1 VKFRILGSV
10 EIWRGGAAVPIV
22 GEKQRTLVALLVLR
36 ANRVV
41 PHDEL
46 LHALWGDDQPAAGRR
61 ALHNYLWS
69 VRRLLA
75 EEDDLSTSSGGYS
88 LKVSARGSDLAV
100 FRAEVDAAGEARAAD
115 DLPQA
120 AERLR
125 AALDL
130 WRGPA
135 LAGTRME
142 FQTAQGYALEEARL
156 AALTDRIE
164 VDLAL
169 GRHAEVVGELRQL
182 VAAAPLHER
191 FRGQLMLA
199 LYRDGRRAEALE
211 QYRLARQCVRD
222 ELGLEPGDELTR
234 LHQGI
239 LSAEPELLRLNG
251 SERSR
256 ETQPSRRPEVVP
268 RQLPADVARFS
279 GREKSLAALDLLLSA
294 DAGKTLV
301 ISAIAGAGGV
311 GKTALAI
318 RWAHL
323 RAGHFPDG
331 QLYVNLHGYSR
342 NARVT
347 PAQALRQLLRGLGVP
362 AEEIPLDTDERSA
375 MYRSVLAG
383 RRVLVV
389 LDNAAAADQVRPL
402 LPGSSQS
409 RVLLTSRD
417 SLRGLAATHDVDL
430 IVLDVLAPE
439 EAEAML
445 RAFLHDDRGQEP
457 IGELAA
463 LCGYLPLALR
473 LAAAHVRDTR
483 EPVTDLV
490 ARLRAG
496 NRLEALEFAEDP
508 HIGVRST
515 FALSYQGLPEPV
527 RTVFRAAGLHPGRNI
542 SLDAL
547 AAMTGQSPDATRQ
560 AVAALVRAHLVHCSD
575 RQRVSMHDLIR
586 EYARDLAA
594 AEGEPAQALAR
605 LLGWHA
611 HTARAAMAH
620 IDPDV
625 RLLWPDIPEPA
636 GGRRDF
642 ADRDTA
648 MAWLNTECHN
658 TVSLT
663 VHAAR
668 HGSPVAAWQLAYI
681 TAYHFYLTGRIDDWI
696 VTHQAALEAVRQVG
710 DLNGEAKVLTT
721 LGHAFIEADRYGD
734 FLDCQRRALEL
745 AVATDDLRMQAE
757 AQCYVAFGLFRTGRL
772 AEALDANAR
781 ALELYRAY
789 DHWPGEMATVY
800 QTGQIHLRLGKMHS
814 ALEHMERTLAHLREH
829 DRRHDETYA
838 LFEVVMANLGLG
850 HVTAALESATLALRI
865 AGELGDRILQALA
878 LCHLGEVKARQG
890 LHDEALRSQEEA
902 LIHAQQLRGR
912 LTECKV
918 RNGLGR
924 TYEMRGDH
932 EEARRQFRAALDLA
946 ARIDDPYEL
955 EAAQAG
961 LARTI

>member
-1 VKFRILGSV
+1 MV
-10 EIWRGGAAVPIV
+10 
-22 GEKQRTLVALLVLR
+22 
-36 ANRVV
+36 
-41 PHDEL
+41 
-46 LHALWGDDQPAAGRR
+46 
-61 ALHNYLWS
+61 
-69 VRRLLA
+69 
-75 EEDDLSTSSGGYS
+75 
-88 LKVSARGSDLAV
+88 
-100 FRAEVDAAGEARAAD
+100 
-115 DLPQA
+115 
-120 AERLR
+120 
-125 AALDL
+125 
-130 WRGPA
+130 
-135 LAGTRME
+135 
-142 FQTAQGYALEEARL
+142 
-156 AALTDRIE
+156 
-164 VDLAL
+164 
-169 GRHAEVVGELRQL
+169 
-182 VAAAPLHER
+182 
-191 FRGQLMLA
+191 
-199 LYRDGRRAEALE
+199 
-211 QYRLARQCVRD
+211 
-222 ELGLEPGDELTR
+222 
-234 LHQGI
+234 
-239 LSAEPELLRLNG
+239 
-251 SERSR
+251 
-256 ETQPSRRPEVVP
+256 
-268 RQLPADVARFS
+268 
-279 GREKSLAALDLLLSA
+279 
-294 DAGKTLV
+294 
-301 ISAIAGAGGV
+301 SAIAGAGGV

-323 RAGHFPDG
+323 RAAHFPDG

-342 NARVT
+342 NATVT
-347 PAQALRQLLRGLGVP
+347 SVQALRQLLRGLGVP

-375 MYRSVLAG
+375 MYRSVLADK
-383 RRVLVV
+383 RVLVV

-402 LPGSSQS
+402 LPGSSAS
-409 RVLLTSRD
+409 RVLVTSRD

-430 IVLDVLAPE
+430 VVLDVLAPE

-445 RAFLHDDRGQEP
+445 RAFLDDDRGQEP

-473 LAAAHVRDTR
+473 LAAAHLRDTQ
-483 EPVTDLV
+483 EPVADLV

-496 NRLEALEFAEDP
+496 NRLETLEFAEDP

-515 FALSYQGLPEPV
+515 FALSYQALPESV
-527 RTVFRAAGLHPGRNI
+527 RTVFRAAGLHPGRDL

-547 AAMTGQSPDATRQ
+547 AAMTGQSPEATRQ
-560 AVAALVRAHLVHCSD
+560 AVAALVRAHLVQCSE
-575 RQRVSMHDLIR
+575 RRRVNMHDLIR
-586 EYARDLAA
+586 EYARDLAE
-594 AEGEPAQALAR
+594 AEGGQAEALAR

-611 HTARAAMAH
+611 HTARAAMTH

-625 RLLWPDIPEPA
+625 RLLWPDIPGPA
-636 GGRRDF
+636 GGPQDF
-642 ADRDTA
+642 ADRDSA

-668 HGSPVAAWQLAYI
+668 HGAPVAAWQLAYI

-696 VTHQAALEAVRQVG
+696 VAHQAALKAVRQVG

-721 LGHAFIEADRYGD
+721 LGHAFIEADRYGE

-745 AVATDDLRMQAE
+745 AVATNDLRMQAE

-789 DHWPGEMATVY
+789 DHWPGEMAIVY

-850 HVTAALESATLALRI
+850 NVTAALESATLALRI
-865 AGELGDRILQALA
+865 ARELGDRILQALA

-890 LHDEALRSQEEA
+890 RHDEALRLQEEA

-932 EEARRQFRAALDLA
+932 EEAGRQFRAALDIA

-961 LARTI
+961 LARMI